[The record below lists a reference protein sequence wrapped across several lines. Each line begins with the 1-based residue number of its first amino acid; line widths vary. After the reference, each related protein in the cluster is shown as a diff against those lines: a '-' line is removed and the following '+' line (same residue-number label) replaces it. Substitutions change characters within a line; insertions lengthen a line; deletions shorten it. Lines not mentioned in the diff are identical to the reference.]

1 MIDERTKRERI
12 FSRLVV
18 DYLNLKIRFFQTFSQ
33 SIRCGVEAYNFVQMG
48 KSSKKKSKQGN
59 RPSHLHQ
66 RRISIHEKTT
76 LLLEE
81 QHSKLELEGRLKESY
96 DVYLKHLQCL
106 KNIKE
111 DYVAMNRVR
120 FYDNQVVVILNF
132 SLFTQMKAQDYSRAL
147 NLCKEALKVKDN
159 PMRNIYLSCID
170 LFLIRIEGF
179 SAARVTR
186 VSKQVHELI
195 KVNEGIGF
203 GKWYQLYVV
212 FITGA
217 LGELNRLRQYSMV
230 KDLSSAVMEHKNKT
244 IVRQG
249 VMFRTFCVVDLCRSA
264 IITTDFSTLNELLLH
279 GQKDAQNLMKND
291 ETGVGY
297 LAISLINFYF
307 AYGRFQCDENCN
319 EVVNSAIEWLE
330 QYLTTKTDYSMWKC
344 CACEEARINSDV
356 TDSLLLCQECRVV
369 CYCCKDCQRLGY
381 LHHEQTRTRGLGHKH
396 LCPVF
401 KAFGKK
407 KKNKD
412 NSKNDHLERKF
423 QRACKRFFLSTF
435 GTFREDSKS

>member
-1 MIDERTKRERI
+1 
-12 FSRLVV
+12 
-18 DYLNLKIRFFQTFSQ
+18 
-33 SIRCGVEAYNFVQMG
+33 MG
-48 KSSKKKSKQGN
+48 KSSKKKIRQGN
-59 RPSHLHQ
+59 RASHLHQ
-66 RRISIHEKTT
+66 RRISIYEKTT

-81 QHSKLELEGRLKESY
+81 QHSKLGFEGRLKESY
-96 DVYLKHLQCL
+96 ELTLTQLQCM

-111 DYVAMNRVR
+111 DYVAMNRAR
-120 FYDNQVVVILNF
+120 FFDNQVVVILNF
-132 SLFTQMKAQDYSRAL
+132 SLLTQMKAQNYSNAL
-147 NLCKEALKVKDN
+147 ELCKEAIKVKDN
-159 PMRNIYLSCID
+159 PMTNFHLSCID

-203 GKWYQLYVV
+203 GKWAHLYVA

-217 LGELNRLRQYSMV
+217 LGELNRLRQYGMV
-230 KDLSSAVMEHKNKT
+230 KDLSSAMMEHKNKI

-249 VMFRTFCVVDLCRSA
+249 EMFRNFCVVDLCRSA
-264 IITTDFSTLNELLLH
+264 VITTDFSTLNKLNLLLH
-279 GQKDAQNLMKND
+279 GQKDAQDLSKND

-307 AYGRFQCDENCN
+307 AYNSIYLGLQCDEHSN
-319 EVVNSAIEWLE
+319 EVVNSAIECLE
-330 QYLTTKTDYSMWKC
+330 QYLTMKTDNSMWKC

-356 TDSLLLCQECRVV
+356 KDSLLLCQECRVV